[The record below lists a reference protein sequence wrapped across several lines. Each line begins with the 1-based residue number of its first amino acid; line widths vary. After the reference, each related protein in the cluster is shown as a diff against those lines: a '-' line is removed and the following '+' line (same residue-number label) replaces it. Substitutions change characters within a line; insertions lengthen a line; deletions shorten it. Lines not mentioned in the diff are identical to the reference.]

1 MFSSLFLPFLACT
14 QTTWSTAEDCYALS
28 KGEARDDCF
37 SHHVI
42 TLLQNN
48 AQKTEQDVATLIHDP
63 LVRDYIWLK
72 VTREYNPVSQ
82 KYCQKIQD
90 KTLKE
95 RCVTLVRRPHLYKEQ
110 LEKTIRPQKH
120 QDQKSPHQKHQ
131 QQKRD
136 SQKILPK

>member
-14 QTTWSTAEDCYALS
+14 QTTWSSAEDCYTLS
-28 KGEARDDCF
+28 KGETRDDCF

-42 TLLQNN
+42 TMLQNN

-72 VTREYNPVSQ
+72 VTREYNPASQ

-95 RCVTLVRRPHLYKEQ
+95 RCTTLVRRPHLYKEK
-110 LEKTIRPQKH
+110 LEKKRPRSH
-120 QDQKSPHQKHQ
+120 
-131 QQKRD
+131 
-136 SQKILPK
+136 

>member
-14 QTTWSTAEDCYALS
+14 QTTWSSAEDCHTLS

-42 TLLQNN
+42 TMFQKN
-48 AQKTEQDVATLIHDP
+48 AKKTEQDVATLIHDP

-72 VTREYNPVSQ
+72 ATREYNPASQ

-90 KTLKE
+90 KTLRE
-95 RCVTLVRRPHLYKEQ
+95 RCITLVRRPHLYKEK
-110 LEKTIRPQKH
+110 LEKQQTPQQSKGQRQNPQPQK
-120 QDQKSPHQKHQ
+120 
-131 QQKRD
+131 
-136 SQKILPK
+136 